1 MYTVHL
7 YIKYYVLYTLYSASS
22 NVKSNKYSI
31 HVFQVKNYNCE
42 FIGNFSLCVIPI
54 PKNSYDIITFIA
66 KNQVE
71 NFNSNSEKVINS
83 LLYATEHYQIT
94 NFSFYVVLCTLH
106 FGMYF
111 KKNISVISIYDLKMC
126 ICF

>member
-1 MYTVHL
+1 MYIVHQVMSSRTN
-7 YIKYYVLYTLYSASS
+7 IVYTYFKSKIIIVNLSETFHYASS
-22 NVKSNKYSI
+22 QSLKI
-31 HVFQVKNYNCE
+31 HM
-42 FIGNFSLCVIPI
+42 I
-54 PKNSYDIITFIA
+54 SYTFIA

-83 LLYATEHYQIT
+83 LLYATELNYQIT